1 MSIQTQSHSQWYI
14 PPKNR
19 EDYLTK
25 LALLSVTMF
34 GVYLVTQ
41 LFYFC
46 YVRYWYRNFTK
57 TVIQKGRLISVLP
70 IISTIGATM
79 PVHVNVQ
86 QTVNVPN
93 APQQNTYPPNAYT
106 APDGSRMFDDKV
118 APPAYVP

>member
-1 MSIQTQSHSQWYI
+1 MMSDNPDNYNGRIPFPKDNSQDKILTTIFVLVGLVVATQVFYI
-14 PPKNR
+14 FFITHTAKAFR
-19 EDYLTK
+19 KE
-25 LALLSVTMF
+25 
-34 GVYLVTQ
+34 
-41 LFYFC
+41 
-46 YVRYWYRNFTK
+46 
-57 TVIQKGRLISVLP
+57 VIRRGRLISVLP

>member
-1 MSIQTQSHSQWYI
+1 MDTFPYEISLFITLFVFI
-14 PPKNR
+14 
-19 EDYLTK
+19 T
-25 LALLSVTMF
+25 T
-34 GVYLVTQ
+34 GLV
-41 LFYFC
+41 FFVC
-46 YVRYWYRNFTK
+46 FVRHRDKAFRK
-57 TVIQKGRLISVLP
+57 EVIRRGRLISVLP